1 MESSA
6 ALMGLFSPR
15 SRIQAHAQRIV
26 LVADDDAFSHN
37 LIKLLE
43 DSGYAV
49 DLAVSARMASSL
61 LERHHDAAVILDLNA
76 QRMQAVEF
84 ALALRGR
91 SPRVPA
97 LAISSMPNL
106 SQHCKA
112 LGVRH
117 WLAQPFRLGELLDV
131 LERLTRRPIPLVTRA
146 TPRVNAPSAP

>member
-1 MESSA
+1 M
-6 ALMGLFSPR
+6 
-15 SRIQAHAQRIV
+15 I
-26 LVADDDAFSHN
+26 LVADDDGFSQN
-37 LIKLLE
+37 LSKLLE
-43 DSGYAV
+43 DSGFAV
-49 DLAVSARMASSL
+49 DLAVSARMAGAL

-76 QRMQAVEF
+76 QRMHAVEF

-117 WLAQPFRLGELLDV
+117 WLAQPFRLGELLELLD
-131 LERLTRRPIPLVTRA
+131 RLTRRPIPLVKRA
-146 TPRVNAPSAP
+146 PARAPAPPSA